1 MLFRSLLDQVE
12 ALGGSARAI
21 ERGYFQEAIARS
33 AYEYQ
38 REVERGDAVVVGVN
52 RFADGSVAPPVP
64 TPDYA
69 ELAAGQRRR
78 LAQACAARNAAG
90 VRSALEALR
99 TAAAAPDAPL
109 MPLIVEAVRARA
121 TVGEISDTLRSVWG
135 VYQPA

>member
-1 MLFRSLLDQVE
+1 M
-12 ALGGSARAI
+12 
-21 ERGYFQEAIARS
+21 
-33 AYEYQ
+33 
-38 REVERGDAVVVGVN
+38 VVGVN